1 MLTERTG
8 HTRKDAIN
16 KSSIAIAL
24 AGNFTKEDPT
34 PQQLRALRSLVSRLD
49 SQFNF
54 TEIAGHKNYSPT
66 SCPGDRL
73 LSKITDLIRI
83 TWKEYQVSRYY
94 TPIPGQKRYYR
105 DSYEADFKVNCQ
117 GDCLVTA
124 NGYHLKPEDAYKVA
138 ACPPEMPF
146 GTKLDFEGMVI
157 TCVDRG
163 SAIKG
168 DRIDIWAGIGMTGLN
183 NILTRKAG
191 KMLAKPFDP
200 LSPLFP

>member
-1 MLTERTG
+1 MLTERTD
-8 HTRKDAIN
+8 HTRNDGVN
-16 KSSIAIAL
+16 KESIAIAL
-24 AGNFTKEDPT
+24 AGDFTKEDPT
-34 PQQLRALRSLVSRLD
+34 PEQLRALRSLVSRLD
-49 SQFNF
+49 AQFDF
-54 TEIAGHKNYSPT
+54 LEIAGHKEYSPT

-73 LSKITDLIRI
+73 ISQITDLIRI
-83 TWKEYQVSRYY
+83 TVHEYQVSRYY
-94 TPIPGQKRYYR
+94 TPVRGQERYYR

-124 NGYHLKPEDAYKVA
+124 SGYRLKPEDAYKVA

-146 GTKLDFEGMVI
+146 GTKLDIEGMTI

-168 DRIDIWAGIGMTGLN
+168 DRIDIWAGEGITGLN

-191 KMLAKPFDP
+191 KMIVKVL
-200 LSPLFP
+200 